1 MSYTKTEW
9 IDNVTI
15 VDAAK
20 LNKIEDQLET
30 LDTQKVSR
38 DGNKG
43 LSSNDFTDAY
53 KTKLD
58 NLEDTISASMDDKVD
73 KEDGKSLSSNDFTDA
88 LKSKVENIDTRLDTK
103 VDKVNGKILTSNDFT
118 DDYKSKVDS
127 IANVT
132 TDITTIQSTL
142 DTKVDKDGNKV
153 LSDNNFTNVLKQKV
167 ESIDTLNTTLDTKVD
182 KVNGK
187 TLTSNDFTDEL
198 KSKVEEIDGIQT
210 KVDRLERASDV
221 IEITA
226 VDGNITLETN
236 KIYRTNISSDT
247 TFILPTIDDSTFS
260 QILVQADVSDGVN
273 IDFGT
278 EYYFGSGYQGDAGKY
293 NFIFEHNGSDWV
305 YGALYTGGQ

>member
-58 NLEDTISASMDDKVD
+58 NLEDTISTSTEDKVD
-73 KEDGKSLSSNDFTDA
+73 KEDGKGLS
-88 LKSKVENIDTRLDTK
+88 
-103 VDKVNGKILTSNDFT
+103 SNDFT
-118 DDYKSKVDS
+118 DDYKVKVDS

-153 LSDNNFTNVLKQKV
+153 LSDNNFTNELKQKV
-167 ESIDTLNTTLDTKVD
+167 ESIDALNTTLDTKVD

-187 TLTSNDFTDEL
+187 SLSSNDFTTEY
-198 KSKVEEIDGIQT
+198 KNKVDLIDGIQT

>member
-58 NLEDTISASMDDKVD
+58 NLEDTISTSTEDKVD
-73 KEDGKSLSSNDFTDA
+73 KEDGKGLSSNDFTT
-88 LKSKVENIDTRLDTK
+88 E
-103 VDKVNGKILTSNDFT
+103 
-118 DDYKSKVDS
+118 YKSKVD
-127 IANVT
+127 
-132 TDITTIQSTL
+132 L
-142 DTKVDKDGNKV
+142 
-153 LSDNNFTNVLKQKV
+153 
-167 ESIDTLNTTLDTKVD
+167 
-182 KVNGK
+182 
-187 TLTSNDFTDEL
+187 
-198 KSKVEEIDGIQT
+198 IDGIQK

-247 TFILPTIDDSTFS
+247 NIILPTIDDSAFC

-273 IDFGT
+273 INFGT

>member
-58 NLEDTISASMDDKVD
+58 TLEDTISTSTEDKVD
-73 KEDGKSLSSNDFTDA
+73 KEDGKGLSSNDFTDEY
-88 LKSKVENIDTRLDTK
+88 KV
-103 VDKVNGKILTSNDFT
+103 
-118 DDYKSKVDS
+118 KVDS
-127 IANVT
+127 IANVA

-153 LSDNNFTNVLKQKV
+153 LSDNNFTNELKQKV
-167 ESIDTLNTTLDTKVD
+167 ESIDALNTTLDTKVD

-187 TLTSNDFTDEL
+187 SLSSNDFTTEY
-198 KSKVEEIDGIQT
+198 KSKVDLIDGIQT

-247 TFILPTIDDSTFS
+247 NIILPTIDDSTFS

>member
-58 NLEDTISASMDDKVD
+58 TLEDTISTSTEDKVD
-73 KEDGKSLSSNDFTDA
+73 KEDGKGLSSNDFTD
-88 LKSKVENIDTRLDTK
+88 E
-103 VDKVNGKILTSNDFT
+103 
-118 DDYKSKVDS
+118 YKGKVDS
-127 IANVT
+127 IANVA

-153 LSDNNFTNVLKQKV
+153 LSDNNFTNELKQKV
-167 ESIDTLNTTLDTKVD
+167 ESIDALNTTLDTKVD

-187 TLTSNDFTDEL
+187 SLSSNDFTTEY
-198 KSKVEEIDGIQT
+198 KNKVDLIDGIQT

>member
-30 LDTQKVSR
+30 LDTQKASR

-58 NLEDTISASMDDKVD
+58 NLEDTISTSTEDKVD
-73 KEDGKSLSSNDFTDA
+73 KEDGKGLSSNDFTDEY
-88 LKSKVENIDTRLDTK
+88 KV
-103 VDKVNGKILTSNDFT
+103 
-118 DDYKSKVDS
+118 KVDS
-127 IANVT
+127 IANVA

-153 LSDNNFTNVLKQKV
+153 LSDDNFTNELKQKV
-167 ESIDTLNTTLDTKVD
+167 ESIDALNTTLDTKVD

-187 TLTSNDFTDEL
+187 SLSSNDFTTEY
-198 KSKVEEIDGIQT
+198 KSKVDSIDGIQT

>member
-58 NLEDTISASMDDKVD
+58 NLEDTISTSTEDKVD
-73 KEDGKSLSSNDFTDA
+73 KEDGKGLSSNDFTDEY
-88 LKSKVENIDTRLDTK
+88 KV
-103 VDKVNGKILTSNDFT
+103 
-118 DDYKSKVDS
+118 KVDS

-153 LSDNNFTNVLKQKV
+153 LSDNNFTNELKQKV
-167 ESIDTLNTTLDTKVD
+167 ESIDALNTTLDTKVD

-187 TLTSNDFTDEL
+187 SLSSNDFTTEY
-198 KSKVEEIDGIQT
+198 KNKVDLIDGIQT

>member
-1 MSYTKTEW
+1 MIYTKTEW

-43 LSSNDFTDAY
+43 LSSNDFTDTY

-58 NLEDTISASMDDKVD
+58 MLEDTISTSTEDKVD
-73 KEDGKSLSSNDFTDA
+73 KEDGKGLSSNDFTD
-88 LKSKVENIDTRLDTK
+88 E
-103 VDKVNGKILTSNDFT
+103 
-118 DDYKSKVDS
+118 YKGKVDS
-127 IANVT
+127 IANVA

-153 LSDNNFTNVLKQKV
+153 LSDNNFTNELKQKV
-167 ESIDTLNTTLDTKVD
+167 ESIDALNTTLDTKVD

-187 TLTSNDFTDEL
+187 SLSSNDFTTEY
-198 KSKVEEIDGIQT
+198 KSKVDSIDGIQT

-247 TFILPTIDDSTFS
+247 TFILPTIDDSAFS

>member
-58 NLEDTISASMDDKVD
+58 TLEDTISTSTEDKVD
-73 KEDGKSLSSNDFTDA
+73 KEDGKGLSSNDFTDEY
-88 LKSKVENIDTRLDTK
+88 KV
-103 VDKVNGKILTSNDFT
+103 
-118 DDYKSKVDS
+118 KVDS

-153 LSDNNFTNVLKQKV
+153 LSDNNFTNELKQKV
-167 ESIDTLNTTLDTKVD
+167 ESIDALNTTLDTKVD

-187 TLTSNDFTDEL
+187 SLSSNDFTTEY
-198 KSKVEEIDGIQT
+198 KNKVDLIDGIQT

>member
-58 NLEDTISASMDDKVD
+58 TLEDTISTSTEDKVD
-73 KEDGKSLSSNDFTDA
+73 KEDGKGLSSNDFTD
-88 LKSKVENIDTRLDTK
+88 E
-103 VDKVNGKILTSNDFT
+103 
-118 DDYKSKVDS
+118 YKGKVDS
-127 IANVT
+127 IANVA

-153 LSDNNFTNVLKQKV
+153 LSDNNFTNELKQKV
-167 ESIDTLNTTLDTKVD
+167 ESIDALNTTLDTKVD

-187 TLTSNDFTDEL
+187 SLSSNDFTTEY
-198 KSKVEEIDGIQT
+198 KSKVDSIDGIQT

-247 TFILPTIDDSTFS
+247 TFILPTIDDSAFS

>member
-30 LDTQKVSR
+30 LDTQKVNR

-58 NLEDTISASMDDKVD
+58 NLEDTISTSTEDKVD
-73 KEDGKSLSSNDFTDA
+73 KEDGKGLS
-88 LKSKVENIDTRLDTK
+88 
-103 VDKVNGKILTSNDFT
+103 SNDFT
-118 DDYKSKVDS
+118 DDYKVKVDS

-153 LSDNNFTNVLKQKV
+153 LSDNNFTNELKQKV
-167 ESIDTLNTTLDTKVD
+167 EGIDALNTTLDTKVD

-187 TLTSNDFTDEL
+187 SLSSNDFTTEY
-198 KSKVEEIDGIQT
+198 KNKVDLIDGIQT

>member
-58 NLEDTISASMDDKVD
+58 NLEDTISTSTEDKVD
-73 KEDGKSLSSNDFTDA
+73 KEDGKGLSSNDFSDEY
-88 LKSKVENIDTRLDTK
+88 KV
-103 VDKVNGKILTSNDFT
+103 
-118 DDYKSKVDS
+118 KVDS

-153 LSDNNFTNVLKQKV
+153 LSDNNFTNELKQKV
-167 ESIDTLNTTLDTKVD
+167 ESIDALNTTLDTKVD
-182 KVNGK
+182 KVNSK
-187 TLTSNDFTDEL
+187 SLSSNDFTTEY
-198 KSKVEEIDGIQT
+198 KNKVDLIDGIQT

-247 TFILPTIDDSTFS
+247 TFILPTIDDSTFC

>member
-58 NLEDTISASMDDKVD
+58 NLEDTISTSTEDKVD
-73 KEDGKSLSSNDFTDA
+73 KEDGKGLSSNDFTT
-88 LKSKVENIDTRLDTK
+88 E
-103 VDKVNGKILTSNDFT
+103 
-118 DDYKSKVDS
+118 YKSKVD
-127 IANVT
+127 
-132 TDITTIQSTL
+132 L
-142 DTKVDKDGNKV
+142 
-153 LSDNNFTNVLKQKV
+153 
-167 ESIDTLNTTLDTKVD
+167 
-182 KVNGK
+182 
-187 TLTSNDFTDEL
+187 
-198 KSKVEEIDGIQT
+198 IDGIQK

-247 TFILPTIDDSTFS
+247 NIILPTIDDSTFS

>member
-58 NLEDTISASMDDKVD
+58 NLEDTISTSTEDKVD
-73 KEDGKSLSSNDFTDA
+73 KEDGKGLSSNDFTD
-88 LKSKVENIDTRLDTK
+88 E
-103 VDKVNGKILTSNDFT
+103 
-118 DDYKSKVDS
+118 YKGKVDS

-153 LSDNNFTNVLKQKV
+153 LSDNNFTNELKQKV
-167 ESIDTLNTTLDTKVD
+167 ESIDALNTTLDTKVD

-187 TLTSNDFTDEL
+187 SLSSNDFTTEY
-198 KSKVEEIDGIQT
+198 KSKVDSIDGIQT

>member
-58 NLEDTISASMDDKVD
+58 TLEDTISTSTEDKVD
-73 KEDGKSLSSNDFTDA
+73 KEDGKGLSSNDFTD
-88 LKSKVENIDTRLDTK
+88 E
-103 VDKVNGKILTSNDFT
+103 
-118 DDYKSKVDS
+118 YKGKVDS

-153 LSDNNFTNVLKQKV
+153 LSDNNFTNELKQKV
-167 ESIDTLNTTLDTKVD
+167 ESIDALNTTLDTKVD

-187 TLTSNDFTDEL
+187 SLSSNDFTTEY
-198 KSKVEEIDGIQT
+198 KSKVDLIDGIQT

>member
-58 NLEDTISASMDDKVD
+58 NLEDTISTSTEDKVD
-73 KEDGKSLSSNDFTDA
+73 KEDGKGLSSNDFTD
-88 LKSKVENIDTRLDTK
+88 E
-103 VDKVNGKILTSNDFT
+103 
-118 DDYKSKVDS
+118 YKGKVDS

-153 LSDNNFTNVLKQKV
+153 LSDNNFTNDLKQKV
-167 ESIDTLNTTLDTKVD
+167 ESIDALNTTLDTKVD

-187 TLTSNDFTDEL
+187 SLSSNDFTTEY
-198 KSKVEEIDGIQT
+198 KSKVDLIDGIQT
-210 KVDRLERASDV
+210 KVGRLERASDV

-247 TFILPTIDDSTFS
+247 NIILPTIDDSTFS

-278 EYYFGSGYQGDAGKY
+278 EYYFGSGYQGNAGKY

>member
-30 LDTQKVSR
+30 SDTQKVSR

-58 NLEDTISASMDDKVD
+58 NLEDTISTSTEDKVD
-73 KEDGKSLSSNDFTDA
+73 KEDGKGLSSNDFTDEY
-88 LKSKVENIDTRLDTK
+88 KV
-103 VDKVNGKILTSNDFT
+103 
-118 DDYKSKVDS
+118 KVDS

-153 LSDNNFTNVLKQKV
+153 LSDNNFTNELKQKV
-167 ESIDTLNTTLDTKVD
+167 ESIDALNTTLDTKVD

-187 TLTSNDFTDEL
+187 SLSSNDFTTEY
-198 KSKVEEIDGIQT
+198 KSKVDSIDGIQT

>member
-58 NLEDTISASMDDKVD
+58 TLEDTISTSTEDKVD
-73 KEDGKSLSSNDFTDA
+73 KEDGKGLSSNDFTD
-88 LKSKVENIDTRLDTK
+88 E
-103 VDKVNGKILTSNDFT
+103 
-118 DDYKSKVDS
+118 YKGKVDS
-127 IANVT
+127 IANVA

-153 LSDNNFTNVLKQKV
+153 LSDNNFTNELKQKV
-167 ESIDTLNTTLDTKVD
+167 ESIDALNTTLDTKVD

-187 TLTSNDFTDEL
+187 SLSSNDFTTEY
-198 KSKVEEIDGIQT
+198 KSKVDLIDGIQT

-247 TFILPTIDDSTFS
+247 NIILPTIDDSTFS

-278 EYYFGSGYQGDAGKY
+278 EYYFGSGYQGNAGKY

>member
-58 NLEDTISASMDDKVD
+58 TLEDTISTSTEDKVD
-73 KEDGKSLSSNDFTDA
+73 KEDGKGLSSNDFTD
-88 LKSKVENIDTRLDTK
+88 E
-103 VDKVNGKILTSNDFT
+103 
-118 DDYKSKVDS
+118 YKGKVDS
-127 IANVT
+127 IANVA

-153 LSDNNFTNVLKQKV
+153 LSDNNFTNELKQKV
-167 ESIDTLNTTLDTKVD
+167 ESIDALNTTLDTKVD

-187 TLTSNDFTDEL
+187 SLSSNDFTTEY
-198 KSKVEEIDGIQT
+198 KSKVDLIDGIQT

-247 TFILPTIDDSTFS
+247 NIILPTIDDSAFS

-278 EYYFGSGYQGDAGKY
+278 EYYFGSGYQGNAGKY

>member
-58 NLEDTISASMDDKVD
+58 NLEDTISTSTEDKVD
-73 KEDGKSLSSNDFTDA
+73 KEDGKGLS
-88 LKSKVENIDTRLDTK
+88 
-103 VDKVNGKILTSNDFT
+103 SNDFT
-118 DDYKSKVDS
+118 DDYKVKVDS

-153 LSDNNFTNVLKQKV
+153 LSDNNFTNELKQKV
-167 ESIDTLNTTLDTKVD
+167 ESIDALNTTLDTKVD

-187 TLTSNDFTDEL
+187 SLSSNDFTTEY
-198 KSKVEEIDGIQT
+198 KSKVDSIDGIQT

-226 VDGNITLETN
+226 VDGNITLDTN

-247 TFILPTIDDSTFS
+247 TFILPTIDDSTFC

-278 EYYFGSGYQGDAGKY
+278 EYYFGSGYQGNAGKY
-293 NFIFEHNGSDWV
+293 NFIFEYNGSDWV

>member
-58 NLEDTISASMDDKVD
+58 NLEDTISTSTEDKVD
-73 KEDGKSLSSNDFTDA
+73 KEDGKGLS
-88 LKSKVENIDTRLDTK
+88 
-103 VDKVNGKILTSNDFT
+103 SNDFT
-118 DDYKSKVDS
+118 DDYKVKVDS

-153 LSDNNFTNVLKQKV
+153 LSDNNFTNELKQKV
-167 ESIDTLNTTLDTKVD
+167 ESIDALNTTLDTKVD

-187 TLTSNDFTDEL
+187 SLSSNDFTTEY
-198 KSKVEEIDGIQT
+198 KSKVDLIDGIQT

-247 TFILPTIDDSTFS
+247 NIILPTIDDSTFS

-278 EYYFGSGYQGDAGKY
+278 EYYFSSGYQGDAGKY
-293 NFIFEHNGSDWV
+293 NFIFEYNGSDWV

>member
-58 NLEDTISASMDDKVD
+58 NLEDTISTSTEDKVD
-73 KEDGKSLSSNDFTDA
+73 KEDGKGLSSNDFTD
-88 LKSKVENIDTRLDTK
+88 E
-103 VDKVNGKILTSNDFT
+103 
-118 DDYKSKVDS
+118 YKGKVDS

-153 LSDNNFTNVLKQKV
+153 LSDNNFTNELKQKV
-167 ESIDTLNTTLDTKVD
+167 ESIDALNTTLDTKVD

-187 TLTSNDFTDEL
+187 SLSSNDFTTEY
-198 KSKVEEIDGIQT
+198 KIKVDLIDGIQT

>member
-58 NLEDTISASMDDKVD
+58 NLEDTISTSTEDKVD
-73 KEDGKSLSSNDFTDA
+73 KEDGKGLSSNDFSDEY
-88 LKSKVENIDTRLDTK
+88 KV
-103 VDKVNGKILTSNDFT
+103 
-118 DDYKSKVDS
+118 KVDS

-153 LSDNNFTNVLKQKV
+153 LSDNNFTNELKQKV
-167 ESIDTLNTTLDTKVD
+167 ESIDALNTTLDTKVD

-187 TLTSNDFTDEL
+187 SLSSNDFTTEY
-198 KSKVEEIDGIQT
+198 KSKVDSIDGIQT

>member
-58 NLEDTISASMDDKVD
+58 NLEDTISTSTEDKVD
-73 KEDGKSLSSNDFTDA
+73 KEDGKGLS
-88 LKSKVENIDTRLDTK
+88 
-103 VDKVNGKILTSNDFT
+103 SNDFT
-118 DDYKSKVDS
+118 DDYKVKVDS

-153 LSDNNFTNVLKQKV
+153 LSDNNFTNELKQKV
-167 ESIDTLNTTLDTKVD
+167 ESIDALNTTLDTKVD

-187 TLTSNDFTDEL
+187 SLSSNDFTTEY
-198 KSKVEEIDGIQT
+198 KNKVDLIDGIQT

-226 VDGNITLETN
+226 VDGNITLDTN

-247 TFILPTIDDSTFS
+247 TFILPTIDDSTFC

>member
-58 NLEDTISASMDDKVD
+58 NLEDTISTSTEDKVD
-73 KEDGKSLSSNDFTDA
+73 KEDGKGLSSNDFTDEY
-88 LKSKVENIDTRLDTK
+88 KV
-103 VDKVNGKILTSNDFT
+103 
-118 DDYKSKVDS
+118 KVDS

-153 LSDNNFTNVLKQKV
+153 LSDNNFTNELKQKV
-167 ESIDTLNTTLDTKVD
+167 ESIDALNTTLDTKVD

-187 TLTSNDFTDEL
+187 SLSSNDFTTEY
-198 KSKVEEIDGIQT
+198 KSKVDSIDGIQT

>member
-58 NLEDTISASMDDKVD
+58 TLEDTISTSTEDKVD
-73 KEDGKSLSSNDFTDA
+73 KEDGKGLSSNDFTD
-88 LKSKVENIDTRLDTK
+88 E
-103 VDKVNGKILTSNDFT
+103 
-118 DDYKSKVDS
+118 YKGKVDS
-127 IANVT
+127 IANVA

-153 LSDNNFTNVLKQKV
+153 LSDNNFTNELKQKV
-167 ESIDTLNTTLDTKVD
+167 ESIDALNTTLDTKVD

-187 TLTSNDFTDEL
+187 SLSSNDFTTEY
-198 KSKVEEIDGIQT
+198 KSKVDSIDGIQT

>member
-58 NLEDTISASMDDKVD
+58 TLEDTISTSTEDKVD
-73 KEDGKSLSSNDFTDA
+73 KEDGKGLSSNDFTD
-88 LKSKVENIDTRLDTK
+88 E
-103 VDKVNGKILTSNDFT
+103 
-118 DDYKSKVDS
+118 YKGKVDS
-127 IANVT
+127 IANVA

-153 LSDNNFTNVLKQKV
+153 LSDNNFTNELKQKV
-167 ESIDTLNTTLDTKVD
+167 ESIDALNTTLDTKVD

-187 TLTSNDFTDEL
+187 SLSSNDFTTEY
-198 KSKVEEIDGIQT
+198 KSKVDLIDGIQT

-247 TFILPTIDDSTFS
+247 TFILPTIDDSAFS

>member
-58 NLEDTISASMDDKVD
+58 NLEDTISTSTEDKVD
-73 KEDGKSLSSNDFTDA
+73 KEDGKGLSSNDFTD
-88 LKSKVENIDTRLDTK
+88 E
-103 VDKVNGKILTSNDFT
+103 
-118 DDYKSKVDS
+118 YKGKVDS
-127 IANVT
+127 IANVA

-153 LSDNNFTNVLKQKV
+153 LSDNNFTNELKQKV
-167 ESIDTLNTTLDTKVD
+167 ESIDALNTTLDTKVD

-187 TLTSNDFTDEL
+187 SLSSNDFTTEY
-198 KSKVEEIDGIQT
+198 KSKVDSIDGIQT

>member
-58 NLEDTISASMDDKVD
+58 NLEDTISTSTEDKVD
-73 KEDGKSLSSNDFTDA
+73 KEDGKGLSSNDFTDEY
-88 LKSKVENIDTRLDTK
+88 KV
-103 VDKVNGKILTSNDFT
+103 
-118 DDYKSKVDS
+118 KVDS
-127 IANVT
+127 IANVA

-153 LSDNNFTNVLKQKV
+153 LSDNNFTNELKQKV
-167 ESIDTLNTTLDTKVD
+167 ESIDALNTTLDTKVD

-187 TLTSNDFTDEL
+187 SLSSNDFTTEY
-198 KSKVEEIDGIQT
+198 KNKVDLIDGIQT

-236 KIYRTNISSDT
+236 KIYRTSISSDT
-247 TFILPTIDDSTFS
+247 AFVLPTIDDSTFH

>member
-43 LSSNDFTDAY
+43 LSSNDFTDTY

-58 NLEDTISASMDDKVD
+58 MLEDTISTSTEDKVD
-73 KEDGKSLSSNDFTDA
+73 KEDGKGLSSNDFTD
-88 LKSKVENIDTRLDTK
+88 E
-103 VDKVNGKILTSNDFT
+103 
-118 DDYKSKVDS
+118 YKGKVDS
-127 IANVT
+127 IANVA

-153 LSDNNFTNVLKQKV
+153 LSDNNFTNELKQKV
-167 ESIDTLNTTLDTKVD
+167 ESIDALNTTLDTKVD

-187 TLTSNDFTDEL
+187 SLSSNDFTTEY
-198 KSKVEEIDGIQT
+198 KSKVDSIDGIQT

-247 TFILPTIDDSTFS
+247 NIILPTIDDSTFS

-278 EYYFGSGYQGDAGKY
+278 EYYFGSGYQGNAGKY
-293 NFIFEHNGSDWV
+293 NFIFEYNGSDWV

>member
-58 NLEDTISASMDDKVD
+58 NLEDTISTSTEDKVD
-73 KEDGKSLSSNDFTDA
+73 KEDGKGLSSNDFTD
-88 LKSKVENIDTRLDTK
+88 E
-103 VDKVNGKILTSNDFT
+103 
-118 DDYKSKVDS
+118 YKGKVDS
-127 IANVT
+127 IANVA

-153 LSDNNFTNVLKQKV
+153 LSDNNFTNELKQKV
-167 ESIDTLNTTLDTKVD
+167 ESIDALNTTLDTKVD

-187 TLTSNDFTDEL
+187 SLSSNDFTTEY
-198 KSKVEEIDGIQT
+198 KSKVDLIDGIQT

-247 TFILPTIDDSTFS
+247 TFILPTIDDSTFC

>member
-1 MSYTKTEW
+1 ML
-9 IDNVTI
+9 
-15 VDAAK
+15 AK

-58 NLEDTISASMDDKVD
+58 TLEDTISTSTEDKVD
-73 KEDGKSLSSNDFTDA
+73 KEDGKGLSSNDFTD
-88 LKSKVENIDTRLDTK
+88 E
-103 VDKVNGKILTSNDFT
+103 
-118 DDYKSKVDS
+118 YKGKVDS
-127 IANVT
+127 IANVA

-153 LSDNNFTNVLKQKV
+153 LSDNNFTNELKQKV
-167 ESIDTLNTTLDTKVD
+167 ESIDALNTTLDTKVD

-187 TLTSNDFTDEL
+187 SLSSNDFTTEY
-198 KSKVEEIDGIQT
+198 KSKVDLIDGIQT

-247 TFILPTIDDSTFS
+247 NIILPTIDDSTFS

>member
-1 MSYTKTEW
+1 MIYTKTEW

-58 NLEDTISASMDDKVD
+58 TLEDTISTSTEDKVD
-73 KEDGKSLSSNDFTDA
+73 KEDGKGLSSNDFTD
-88 LKSKVENIDTRLDTK
+88 E
-103 VDKVNGKILTSNDFT
+103 
-118 DDYKSKVDS
+118 YKGKVDS
-127 IANVT
+127 IANVA

-153 LSDNNFTNVLKQKV
+153 LSDNNFTNELKQKV
-167 ESIDTLNTTLDTKVD
+167 ESIDALNTTLDTKVD

-187 TLTSNDFTDEL
+187 SLSSNDFTTEY
-198 KSKVEEIDGIQT
+198 KSKVDLIDGIQK

-247 TFILPTIDDSTFS
+247 NIILPTIDDSAFS

>member
-58 NLEDTISASMDDKVD
+58 NLEDTISTSTEDKVD
-73 KEDGKSLSSNDFTDA
+73 KEDGKGLS
-88 LKSKVENIDTRLDTK
+88 
-103 VDKVNGKILTSNDFT
+103 SNDFT
-118 DDYKSKVDS
+118 DDYKVKVDS

-153 LSDNNFTNVLKQKV
+153 LSDNNFTNELKQKV
-167 ESIDTLNTTLDTKVD
+167 ESIDALNTTLDTKVD

-187 TLTSNDFTDEL
+187 SLSSNDFTTEY
-198 KSKVEEIDGIQT
+198 KNKVDLIDGIQT

-226 VDGNITLETN
+226 VDGNITLET

>member
-43 LSSNDFTDAY
+43 LSSNDFTDTY

-58 NLEDTISASMDDKVD
+58 NLEDTISTSTEDKVD
-73 KEDGKSLSSNDFTDA
+73 KEDGKGLSSNDFTDEY
-88 LKSKVENIDTRLDTK
+88 KV
-103 VDKVNGKILTSNDFT
+103 
-118 DDYKSKVDS
+118 KVDS
-127 IANVT
+127 IANVA

-153 LSDNNFTNVLKQKV
+153 LSDNNFTNELKQKV
-167 ESIDTLNTTLDTKVD
+167 ESIDALNTTLDTKVD

-187 TLTSNDFTDEL
+187 SLSSNDFTTEY
-198 KSKVEEIDGIQT
+198 KSKVDLIDGIQT

-247 TFILPTIDDSTFS
+247 NILPTIDDSTFS

>member
-58 NLEDTISASMDDKVD
+58 NLEDTISTSTEDKVD
-73 KEDGKSLSSNDFTDA
+73 KEDGKGLSSNDFTDEY
-88 LKSKVENIDTRLDTK
+88 KV
-103 VDKVNGKILTSNDFT
+103 
-118 DDYKSKVDS
+118 KVDS
-127 IANVT
+127 IANVA

-153 LSDNNFTNVLKQKV
+153 LSDNNFTNELKQKV
-167 ESIDTLNTTLDTKVD
+167 ESIDALNTTLDTKVD

-187 TLTSNDFTDEL
+187 SLSSNDFTTEY
-198 KSKVEEIDGIQT
+198 KSKVDSIDGIQT
-210 KVDRLERASDV
+210 KVVRLERASDV

-247 TFILPTIDDSTFS
+247 TFILPTIDDSAFC

>member
-58 NLEDTISASMDDKVD
+58 NLEDTISTSTEDKVD
-73 KEDGKSLSSNDFTDA
+73 KEDGKGLSSNDSSDEY
-88 LKSKVENIDTRLDTK
+88 KV
-103 VDKVNGKILTSNDFT
+103 
-118 DDYKSKVDS
+118 KVDS

-153 LSDNNFTNVLKQKV
+153 LSDNNFTNELKQKV
-167 ESIDTLNTTLDTKVD
+167 ESIDALNTTLDTKVD
-182 KVNGK
+182 KVNSK
-187 TLTSNDFTDEL
+187 SLSSNDFTTEY
-198 KSKVEEIDGIQT
+198 KNKVDLIDGIQT

-247 TFILPTIDDSTFS
+247 TFILPTIDDSTFC